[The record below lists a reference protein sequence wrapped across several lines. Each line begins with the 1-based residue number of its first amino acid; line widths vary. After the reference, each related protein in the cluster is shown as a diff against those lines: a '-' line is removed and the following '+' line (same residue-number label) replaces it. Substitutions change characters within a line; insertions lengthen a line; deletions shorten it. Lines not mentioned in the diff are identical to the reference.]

1 MAKKPTYE
9 QLEQRVKELKKEA
22 VKRKRAEEAVRE
34 SEEFSLSLLTN
45 APNPMLVINTDSS
58 VKYVNPALES
68 VTGFSSAEVIGKK
81 APYLWWTQETLQK
94 TTRDLKGAMAK
105 GAQRLEELFQKKN
118 GERFWVEITS
128 APIKRNGEFKYY
140 LSNWVDITGRK
151 QAEEAI
157 RKAHDDLERR
167 VEDRTAELTKTNE
180 QLKVEIKERK
190 LGEEAL
196 QKAHDELEQRV
207 EERTAKLARTTKQLK
222 LELTERKRAE
232 GALRESEEKYK
243 TLIESSLTGIF
254 IHQDGKYV
262 FVNDRFAEI
271 HGYKPEQLLGKRYLT
286 LLLPDERKTARRM
299 VSKRLKGETV
309 SPRYEVQRLRKD
321 GTAVWCEMMATR
333 IEYRGRPA
341 IMGNIIDITERK
353 RVEEELREMIRRM
366 EIAGEQS
373 IIYARELNRE
383 IADRKRTEQKL
394 LTYHEKLRSLASA
407 LSLTEERERH
417 RIAIEVHDHI
427 AQKLAF
433 AKIKLGTLRAST
445 SSTSLA
451 GTTDE
456 IMELVNEIIQDIRS
470 LISQLSSP
478 ILYELGFVPAVEWLA
493 QETRKRHGI
502 LVEFADDGQPKP
514 LSDDVCVLLFQAV
527 RELLV
532 NVAKHAQARS
542 AKVSITRDGAH
553 IEVDVEDD
561 GVGFDTGKLAP
572 SVDENGRFGLFS
584 IRVRL
589 DPLGGHIEVE
599 SKPGHGTRV
608 TLMAPL
614 KGNGEYKK
622 EKVS

>member
-1 MAKKPTYE
+1 
-9 QLEQRVKELKKEA
+9 
-22 VKRKRAEEAVRE
+22 
-34 SEEFSLSLLTN
+34 
-45 APNPMLVINTDSS
+45 
-58 VKYVNPALES
+58 
-68 VTGFSSAEVIGKK
+68 
-81 APYLWWTQETLQK
+81 
-94 TTRDLKGAMAK
+94 
-105 GAQRLEELFQKKN
+105 
-118 GERFWVEITS
+118 
-128 APIKRNGEFKYY
+128 
-140 LSNWVDITGRK
+140 
-151 QAEEAI
+151 
-157 RKAHDDLERR
+157 
-167 VEDRTAELTKTNE
+167 
-180 QLKVEIKERK
+180 
-190 LGEEAL
+190 
-196 QKAHDELEQRV
+196 
-207 EERTAKLARTTKQLK
+207 
-222 LELTERKRAE
+222 
-232 GALRESEEKYK
+232 
-243 TLIESSLTGIF
+243 
-254 IHQDGKYV
+254 
-262 FVNDRFAEI
+262 
-271 HGYKPEQLLGKRYLT
+271 
-286 LLLPDERKTARRM
+286 
-299 VSKRLKGETV
+299 
-309 SPRYEVQRLRKD
+309 
-321 GTAVWCEMMATR
+321 MMATR

-407 LSLTEERERH
+407 LALTEERERH

-542 AKVSITRDGAH
+542 AKVSITRDGTH

-584 IRVRL
+584 IRARL

-599 SKPGHGTRV
+599 SEPGHGTRV